1 MDEKEVFGTVRR
13 LCKGSSDYKRV
24 LEGIIRIEEHGLFNE
39 RFGWKMEDVPNMTGG
54 HVKGLLDAGLI
65 RRDYTSQKYKHFR
78 LVPDT
83 PILKEA
89 LKSVSEE
96 RIGHEELRMMAEKRL
111 REDGYEIISLNGL
124 PDELYNIH
132 NGIKSVG
139 VPDIIAKKG
148 DELLFVEVKGR
159 ERFIEQLEKYSD
171 VAKTVLLIGIKTNN
185 IELWGIDNLKPVQE

>member
-1 MDEKEVFGTVRR
+1 MNDKEVFDAVRR

-24 LEGIIRIEEHGLFNE
+24 LEEIIKTEELGLFDE
-39 RFGWKMEDVPNMTGG
+39 RFGWEMKDVPNMTGG

-65 RRDYTSQKYKHFR
+65 RRDYTSQQYKHFR

-83 PILKEA
+83 SILKEA
-89 LKSVSEE
+89 LRSVRVEK
-96 RIGHEELRMMAEKRL
+96 IGHEELKMMAEKRL
-111 REDGYEIISLNGL
+111 REDGYEIISLNEL
-124 PDELYNIH
+124 PYELYNIH
-132 NGIKSVG
+132 NDIKSVG

-159 ERFIEQLEKYSD
+159 ERFIEQLDKYSD

-185 IELWGIDNLKPVQE
+185 IELWGIDNLKPAQE